1 MVNYEDTEV
10 NENYEESSFEVIE
23 YYCKIEKYAR
33 TIELVQEKL
42 DEHIENG
49 RLWYI
54 LGFSHLAMEEYD
66 QSEEQ
71 LKEAL
76 RLGYSEEFVY
86 YTLGHVYLKTERW
99 KKAEEA
105 FLESLRFNPNN
116 EGVLADYAFLMKIMG
131 HRKKARQLIN
141 KAREL
146 APEDGYVIKIHFI
159 LEGINS
165 LKKQR
170 VLALEQY
177 MNSNDSELH
186 KLVNLGNHAFH
197 HNKEKEAQEYFR
209 QAFLLNPENKSI
221 LSFLEFFELG
231 GFELGHPLLAP
242 NRLIERVGGPAVAW
256 LIGIVI
262 YFSLIVL
269 EFNSAA
275 ILFIQ
280 SFFVFVLYTW
290 ISLPLVKL
298 IKIWRNKNG

>member
-23 YYCKIEKYAR
+23 YYFKIEKYAQ

-42 DEHIENG
+42 DEHIENS

-54 LGFSHLAMEEYD
+54 LGLSHLAMKEYD

-76 RLGYSEEFVY
+76 RLGYSEESVY
-86 YTLGHVYLKTERW
+86 FGLGHVYLETKRW

-116 EGVLADYAFLMKIMG
+116 EGVLADYAILMKIMG
-131 HRKKARQLIN
+131 HRIKARRLIN

-146 APEDGYVIKIHFI
+146 APEDGYVVRKHFI
-159 LEGINS
+159 IEGVTS
-165 LKKQR
+165 PKKQQ

-177 MNSNDSELH
+177 MNSNDSELN
-186 KLVNLGNHAFH
+186 KLVILGNHAFLH
-197 HNKEKEAQEYFR
+197 IKEKEAQEYFR
-209 QAFLLNPENKSI
+209 QAFLLNPENKST

-231 GFELGHPLLAP
+231 
-242 NRLIERVGGPAVAW
+242 
-256 LIGIVI
+256 
-262 YFSLIVL
+262 VL
-269 EFNSAA
+269 NWDTHS
-275 ILFIQ
+275 
-280 SFFVFVLYTW
+280 
-290 ISLPLVKL
+290 
-298 IKIWRNKNG
+298 